1 MEPLQLGKYYHIYNR
16 GNNREDLFRVPDNY
30 QHFLRLYEKYIHPI
44 ADTFAWVL
52 MKNHFHLL
60 VRIKEEEE
68 IDYLPPIPMDA
79 SRSSDPRSG
88 TDDPGS
94 LPDKTFRG
102 PQDMEASDVIKKPTE
117 TSSNVLK
124 KPVPSHQFA
133 HLFNAYTKYYNKKY
147 GRTGSLF
154 EKSFRRIEVSSDR
167 YFRQLVVYIHNNPVH
182 HGFTPDFKDYPW
194 SSYGSILSVKFTKL
208 SREKVIGWF
217 DDKANFVAVHNR
229 ATDMELIKEFVI
241 E

>member
-1 MEPLQLGKYYHIYNR
+1 MEPLQPGKYYHIYNR

-60 VRIKEEEE
+60 VRIKEEGE
-68 IDYLPPIPMDA
+68 INFKDLTGFQNLSGLRLPLNFA
-79 SRSSDPRSG
+79 SQQ
-88 TDDPGS
+88 
-94 LPDKTFRG
+94 F
-102 PQDMEASDVIKKPTE
+102 
-117 TSSNVLK
+117 SN
-124 KPVPSHQFA
+124 
-133 HLFNAYTKYYNKKY
+133 LFNAYTKAFNKYYN
-147 GRTGSLF
+147 RTGTLF
-154 EKSFRRIEVSSDR
+154 ERPFHRISIDSDR

-194 SSYGSILSVKFTKL
+194 SSYGSILSFKPTKL